1 MASDHQEISKPN
13 WKSIRKLGW
22 QATPSATRILTSD
35 RVAYFKIRL
44 CTHILKSPLQGGRAS
59 FFFPSSILE
68 LEIAQELGLIC
79 FYCHICSAK
88 LFDFSVRKAFH
99 LYVTHLGEQPSV
111 YVAEQNNEFR
121 KWGDMKN
128 LTESIKLHFCSESEH
143 RYKKESVSSLHHCKC
158 FGRLQIHISFR
169 TLGESTFNFRFVGLM
184 MLEIIPYS
192 R

>member
-1 MASDHQEISKPN
+1 MIPAT
-13 WKSIRKLGW
+13 IRKLGW

-44 CTHILKSPLQGGRAS
+44 CTHILADNNLLYKADELL

-99 LYVTHLGEQPSV
+99 LYVTLLGEQPSV
-111 YVAEQNNEFR
+111 YVAEPNNEFR
-121 KWGDMKN
+121 K
-128 LTESIKLHFCSESEH
+128 
-143 RYKKESVSSLHHCKC
+143 
-158 FGRLQIHISFR
+158 
-169 TLGESTFNFRFVGLM
+169 
-184 MLEIIPYS
+184 
-192 R
+192 

>member
-1 MASDHQEISKPN
+1 MASDYQEISKPN
-13 WKSIRKLGW
+13 WMIPATIRKLGW
-22 QATPSATRILTSD
+22 QATPRATRILTSD

-44 CTHILKSPLQGGRAS
+44 CTRILKSPLQGGRAS
-59 FFFPSSILE
+59 FFFFPSSILD

-99 LYVTHLGEQPSV
+99 LYVTLLGEQPSV

-128 LTESIKLHFCSESEH
+128 LTKSIKLHFCSESEH
-143 RYKKESVSSLHHCKC
+143 RYKKESVSSLAS
-158 FGRLQIHISFR
+158 LQMFWKAVNTHFFSNIR
-169 TLGESTFNFRFVGLM
+169 GEHL
-184 MLEIIPYS
+184 
-192 R
+192 